1 MTQSQQ
7 EFEMLSIEQVASLL
21 CVSTK
26 TVRRLIAREQLHFHR
41 VGRGLR
47 VSREDLRVYLS
58 VSRR

>member
-1 MTQSQQ
+1 
-7 EFEMLSIEQVASLL
+7 MLSIEQVASLL